1 MGFTKWILRNGF
13 GSPGSTARAIVK
25 LYNQTNFGISSNEER
40 YFQIYEFRIS
50 VQDKLRN
57 KGSLLAEFY
66 NRIDQIILEDD
77 MPLFVFALESLETKQ
92 FRWGISNENVDEI
105 LQIIREEV
113 EKLDRSLI
121 KLNPTDYRNKAI
133 NFLNQVLEV
142 ADSK

>member
-25 LYNQTNFGISSNEER
+25 MYNQINFGNISNEEK

-50 VQDKLRN
+50 VQDKLKN
-57 KGSLLAEFY
+57 SGSLLAEFY
-66 NRIDQIILEDD
+66 NRIDQIIMEDD

-92 FRWGISNENVDEI
+92 FRWGIANENIEDV

-121 KLNPTDYRNKAI
+121 KLSPVDYRNKAI
-133 NFLNQVLEV
+133 LFLNQVLEV
-142 ADSK
+142 ANSK